1 MTLTLEE
8 SLGLLFI
15 GLIILNF
22 IILFKCSMNNIERI
36 FNPKKFYE
44 DCELNW
50 FGCALVLIFSHL
62 CFFIVAFCYWF
73 YKLCTV
79 GRK

>member
-22 IILFKCSMNNIERI
+22 IILFKCPMSNIEHV
-36 FNPKKFYE
+36 FNPKEFYKI
-44 DCELNW
+44 CTLNW
-50 FGCALVLIFSHL
+50 FGCALVLIISHL
-62 CFFIVAFCYWF
+62 FFFIVAFCYWF